1 VNDRPYKLDG
11 KTYCIKPQIGNSDE
25 SLNITI
31 NNRGGRPYEV
41 FLECQNP
48 DLFQWLNFIGR
59 CVSTMLQRMDDIER
73 VITLMDET
81 FDPRGKY
88 IDKGVEYKSVVAHIG
103 AILRRHVDNS

>member
-1 VNDRPYKLDG
+1 MNDRPYNLDG
-11 KTYCIKPQIGNSDE
+11 KTYCIKPQIGDSDE

-88 IDKGVEYKSVVAHIG
+88 IDKGFEYKSVVAHIG